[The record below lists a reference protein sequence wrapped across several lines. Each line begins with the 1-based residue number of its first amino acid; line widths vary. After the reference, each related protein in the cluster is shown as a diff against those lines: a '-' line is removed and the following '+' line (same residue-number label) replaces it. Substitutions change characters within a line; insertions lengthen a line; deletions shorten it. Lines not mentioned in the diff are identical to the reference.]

1 MTAKSVLPLLLL
13 AGLFSGTAA
22 AHGHH
27 HDKPQTEAQRKA
39 AEGIFADKDV
49 KDRQLSDWDGVWQ
62 SVEPYLA
69 SGELDPVMQAKA
81 AKNGDKTA
89 EEYRAYYTKGYK
101 TDVDMI
107 GIENNIIEFHRGN
120 KVDQCE
126 YQYAGYRILN
136 YTSGKKGARYL
147 FECKDKNSH
156 APKYIQFSDHIIA
169 PEKAGHFHLYMGNE
183 SQEALLTQLD
193 NWPTYYP
200 YTMSGKDI
208 VHEMLHH

>member
-13 AGLFSGTAA
+13 AGLFSGAA
-22 AHGHH
+22 VAHGHH

-89 EEYRAYYTKGYK
+89 KEYRAYYTKGYK

-107 GIENNIIEFHRGN
+107 GIENNIIEFHRGD

-147 FECKDKNSH
+147 F
-156 APKYIQFSDHIIA
+156 
-169 PEKAGHFHLYMGNE
+169 
-183 SQEALLTQLD
+183 
-193 NWPTYYP
+193 
-200 YTMSGKDI
+200 
-208 VHEMLHH
+208 

>member
-13 AGLFSGTAA
+13 AGLFSGAAA

-107 GIENNIIEFHRGN
+107 GIENNIIEFHHGD

-169 PEKAGHFHLYMGNE
+169 P
-183 SQEALLTQLD
+183 
-193 NWPTYYP
+193 
-200 YTMSGKDI
+200 
-208 VHEMLHH
+208 